1 MKRIAAA
8 FDDFRPLRGDI
19 LLCLLLTG
27 LGAALAG
34 FMVRESR
41 QAAQAAQTQTQSL
54 QRIAGAVARLR
65 EGAGRW
71 RQDLAR
77 FHLLS
82 DRGVLGQEHR
92 LEWTEQVSRIQ
103 QRRQPISLE
112 YHLSPPRLLQE
123 TGAPPGVDG
132 VQTSISAMKLRLRL
146 LHEGELL
153 AFLDD
158 LMSIDSALVR
168 IRRCRVE
175 RADPVDA
182 ETAAA
187 PSLQADCDVDWITL
201 RGPADS

>member
-1 MKRIAAA
+1 MKRISAAL
-8 FDDFRPLRGDI
+8 DDFRPLRGDI
-19 LLCLLLTG
+19 LLCLLLAG
-27 LGAALAG
+27 FGAALAG
-34 FMVRESR
+34 FMVHEAKQTE
-41 QAAQAAQTQTQSL
+41 QAAQAQEQAL
-54 QRIAGAVARLR
+54 QQIAGAVTRLR

-92 LEWTEQVSRIQ
+92 LEWIEQISRIQ
-103 QRRQPISLE
+103 QRRQPISLD
-112 YHLSPPRLLQE
+112 YHLSPPRVLQE
-123 TGAPPGVDG
+123 KVAPPSTNG
-132 VQTSISAMKLRLRL
+132 VQTSISAMKLQLRL

-182 ETAAA
+182 ETAAT

-201 RGPADS
+201 HGSANS